1 MKRFAFVFTLL
12 TMLCLVSGCKSTG
25 GEQRSTFYTTFS
37 IAEIIAENDQYLL
50 PASRTLSG
58 TEAGP
63 AAPPYQK
70 HEETVLQIDAAEVP
84 KFMQAVKTDIEQAI
98 MVNGARI
105 VGRGGSF
112 QDPVTGPVDID
123 YISFRYSMDNV
134 NGIIN
139 VYGVCGEGT
148 NYIIIVIITE
158 S

>member
-148 NYIIIVIITE
+148 NYLIIVIITE